1 MKPGRIALLAVAAA
15 AVALSLFNA
24 SWTASRPAGALV
36 LIAHR
41 GVAQPFDRAT
51 AGPCSARNI
60 AGTDHRFIEN
70 TIFSMQNA
78 IAFGARGLAL
88 DVRAS
93 ADGQAMIFRD
103 ADLACRTNGTG
114 RVADHPLSYLRNL
127 DIGYGYSPDGGR
139 TFPLRGRGVGGM
151 PIAEEVLQAF
161 RIETLIFT
169 LSEPRDAEALIAAF
183 GRAGVAIGPRIGFAG
198 SPAALGRL
206 RQLTRAGWTLDPAA
220 SDSCLSGYR
229 AWGWLGIVP
238 ASCNGATI
246 VIPRRGEW
254 TLWGWPYRFFS
265 RLAGANARLFIE
277 GDPPRDGEGGQPQA
291 GGGGPARHEAELVGL
306 ERPEQLGE
314 VPHDYHGLLLI
325 EDMYD
330 VGRALRR

>member
-1 MKPGRIALLAVAAA
+1 MKLGRIALIAVAAA
-15 AVALSLFNA
+15 AAVLSIANA

-41 GVAQPFDRAT
+41 GVAQPYDRAT
-51 AGPCSARNI
+51 AGPCPARNI
-60 AGTDHRFIEN
+60 VGTDHRFIEN
-70 TIFSMQNA
+70 TIFSMQSA
-78 IAFGARGLAL
+78 IAYGARGLAL

-114 RVADHPLSYLRNL
+114 RVADRPLSYLRTL

-139 TFPLRGRGVGGM
+139 NFPLRGRGVGGM

-161 RIETLIFT
+161 PTETLIFT
-169 LSEPRDAEALIAAF
+169 LSEPRDADALVAAF
-183 GRAGVAIGPRIGFAG
+183 GRAGLAAGPRIGFAG
-198 SPAALGRL
+198 SRAALARL
-206 RQLTRAGWTLDPAA
+206 RQLTPAGWTHDGQA
-220 SDSCLSGYR
+220 SDACLSGYR

-238 ASCNGATI
+238 ESCHGATI
-246 VIPRRGEW
+246 IVPRRGEW
-254 TLWGWPYRFFS
+254 TLWGWPYRFFN
-265 RLAGANARLFIE
+265 RLAGAGARLFIQ
-277 GDPPRDGEGGQPQA
+277 GDSGDGD
-291 GGGGPARHEAELVGL
+291 LVGL

-314 VPHDYHGLLLI
+314 VPHDYHGMLLI
-325 EDMYD
+325 EDMYQ